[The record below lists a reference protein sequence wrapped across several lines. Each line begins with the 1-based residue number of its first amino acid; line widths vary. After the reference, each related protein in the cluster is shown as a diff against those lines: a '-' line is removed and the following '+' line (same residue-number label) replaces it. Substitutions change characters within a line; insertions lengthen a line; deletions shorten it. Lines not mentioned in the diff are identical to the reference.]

1 MVVTGAGAANNTPI
15 VDAGKTGFA
24 GLTADDFMKLL
35 ITELQ
40 NQDPSEPISN
50 SDLLQQLSTMRN
62 LSANIE
68 LSDAMKSITT
78 NQQLST
84 AATFIGK
91 SVTGITTQN
100 QQASG
105 VVEKA
110 FLRDGKAFVSIGDGE
125 LPLTGVSEVAAT

>member
-1 MVVTGAGAANNTPI
+1 MEVTGAGAAANAQI

-50 SDLLQQLSTMRN
+50 ADLLQQLSTMRN

-84 AATFIGK
+84 AANFIGK
-91 SVTGITTQN
+91 SVTGVTTQN
-100 QQASG
+100 ERVSG
-105 VVEKA
+105 VVGKA
-110 FLRDGKAFVSIGDGE
+110 FLRDGQAFVSIGDGE
-125 LPLTGVSEVAAT
+125 LPLSSVSEVAGD